1 MNPTTTQVPEPA
13 AAPARPVPRSKWLL
27 IGGAALVGLL
37 VLALVVV
44 IALSVVSEV
53 IGDGDDGD
61 RDDHVVTGPRAGR
74 TEATVELL
82 SGVTA
87 VTVRAV
93 DLGGP
98 LYRVRTPQGGR
109 HVPQV
114 TDRDGLVQVQLGE
127 SGRSGPSTVEIELA
141 TATRW
146 HVRIVGGATQQTI
159 DLSAGR
165 VAEVALVGGATSVD
179 LTLPRP
185 AGNVPVRMV
194 SGVATW
200 AVHLPD
206 GVPAQVFVGA
216 GAGTVTVDGATRTGV
231 AGGTTVT
238 GDGWA
243 QAADRYEVIASGGM
257 STFTL
262 DRR

>member
-1 MNPTTTQVPEPA
+1 MSSPTTTQVPEPT
-13 AAPARPVPRSKWLL
+13 APPRRTPTPKWLL
-27 IGGAALVGLL
+27 VGAAALVGLL

-44 IALSVVSEV
+44 VALSVVAEV
-53 IGDGDDGD
+53 FDGDDGGRGD
-61 RDDHVVTGPRAGR
+61 RVVTGPRAGR

-98 LYRVRTPQGGR
+98 LYRVRTPEGGR
-109 HVPQV
+109 HVPKV
-114 TDRDGLVQVQLGE
+114 TDRDGLVQVQLGD

-146 HVRIVGGATQQTI
+146 HVRLMGGATQQTI

-185 AGNVPVRMV
+185 SGTVPVRMV

-216 GAGTVTVDGATRTGV
+216 GAGTVTLDGATRTGV

-238 GDGWA
+238 GDGWTD
-243 QAADRYEVIASGGM
+243 AADRYEVIASGGM

>member
-1 MNPTTTQVPEPA
+1 
-13 AAPARPVPRSKWLL
+13 
-27 IGGAALVGLL
+27 
-37 VLALVVV
+37 
-44 IALSVVSEV
+44 
-53 IGDGDDGD
+53 
-61 RDDHVVTGPRAGR
+61 
-74 TEATVELL
+74 
-82 SGVTA
+82 
-87 VTVRAV
+87 
-93 DLGGP
+93 
-98 LYRVRTPQGGR
+98 
-109 HVPQV
+109 
-114 TDRDGLVQVQLGE
+114 
-127 SGRSGPSTVEIELA
+127 VEIELS

-146 HVRIVGGATQQTI
+146 HVRLVGGATQQTI

-165 VAEVALVGGATSVD
+165 VAEVALVGGATSVEM
-179 LTLPRP
+179 TLPRP
-185 AGNVPVRMV
+185 SGNVPVRMV

-200 AVHLPD
+200 AVHLPG

-243 QAADRYEVIASGGM
+243 QATDRYEVIASGGM

>member
-13 AAPARPVPRSKWLL
+13 APVRPVPRSKWLL
-27 IGGAALVGLL
+27 IGAAALAGLL

-44 IALSVVSEV
+44 IALSVVTEV
-53 IGDGDDGD
+53 IGGDGGD
-61 RDDHVVTGPRAGR
+61 RDDRVVTGPRAGR

-114 TDRDGLVQVQLGE
+114 TDRDGLVRVQLGE

-179 LTLPRP
+179 LTLPHP

-206 GVPAQVFVGA
+206 GVPTQVFVGA

-238 GDGWA
+238 GEGWA